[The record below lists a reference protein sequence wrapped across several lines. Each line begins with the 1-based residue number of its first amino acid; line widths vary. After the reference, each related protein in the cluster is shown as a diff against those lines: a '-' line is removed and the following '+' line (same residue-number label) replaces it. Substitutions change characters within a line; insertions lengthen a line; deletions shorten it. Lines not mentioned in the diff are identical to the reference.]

1 MEKVKVSGRSFL
13 SAVAGVFAGL
23 AVLSTLPA
31 LAGIVGLGALSGEAI
46 VWGAVLGCGL
56 GGISATIAY
65 SIDKVRPL
73 PLILAGALTVAA
85 PFIAVNQLVR
95 KPNLPEKN
103 TLEITFNRS
112 AAKQDSTTTYQYNP
126 QQTNT
131 PTTPGR

>member
-23 AVLSTLPA
+23 ALLSALPA

-46 VWGAVLGCGL
+46 AWGAILSLGF
-56 GGISATIAY
+56 GGIATAITR
-65 SIDKVRPL
+65 SVDKVRPL

-85 PFIAVNQLVR
+85 PFIAVNQIIR
-95 KPNLPEKN
+95 KPNVPEKN
-103 TLEITFNRS
+103 NLEITFNRS